1 MNKKFISV
9 IMAAILTVSVAAVS
23 AGAAEV
29 ETEKSGGA
37 TGTFKF
43 DMGNWDHDHSS
54 QISFYIWAK
63 NADGTDTKYGST
75 NGWVDSNNWGS
86 KKTYGTPVEGE
97 DGIVESYEIEFLD
110 GYDTFC
116 IVYDPQSGI
125 QTFDSILTEN
135 AIGDTCRCLDE
146 MIENPEDSAK
156 QAFVLGFDNAGDC
169 GPKLV
174 ITSTGNIVGNVKAS
188 NENGAATVANYV
200 YKSIDDEGTKS
211 ANDKSGAEKI
221 NEQKLA
227 DAVNAFGTSADDVW
241 AQYESFK
248 GREGYELYDAKEA
261 FAKKLINPTSAQNE
275 SSSEAGTSSTNSTT
289 STTSTTSKSSTSTT
303 SKSSTSTTS
312 KSTTTG
318 GTTASTAA
326 ATDGGATETGDARG
340 VAAFAT
346 VLVGA
351 AAAVFATRKKIED

>member
-43 DMGNWDHDHSS
+43 DMGNWDHDHKD

-86 KKTYGTPVEGE
+86 KKTYGTAVEGE

-116 IVYDPQSGI
+116 IVYDPASGI
-125 QTFDSILTEN
+125 QTYNSILTEN

-146 MIENPEDSAK
+146 MIENPEDSDK
-156 QAFVLGFDNAGDC
+156 QAIVLGFDNAGDC
-169 GPKLV
+169 GPQLV
-174 ITSTGNIVGNVKAS
+174 ITSTGNIVGNVKAA
-188 NENGAATVANYV
+188 NENGAVTVAEYV
-200 YKSIDDEGTKS
+200 YKSINDEGTGS
-211 ANDKSGAEKI
+211 GMDKNGAEKI
-221 NEQKLA
+221 TADKLA
-227 DAVNAFGTSADDVW
+227 NAVNAFGTSADDVW

-303 SKSSTSTTS
+303 SKS
-312 KSTTTG
+312 TTTG
-318 GTTASTAA
+318 GATASTAA